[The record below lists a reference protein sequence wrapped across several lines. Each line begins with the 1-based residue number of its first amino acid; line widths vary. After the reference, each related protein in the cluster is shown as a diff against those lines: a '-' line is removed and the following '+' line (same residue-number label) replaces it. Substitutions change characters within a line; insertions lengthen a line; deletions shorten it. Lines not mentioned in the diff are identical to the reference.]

1 MWKSLKVV
9 ISNSTEVKIEKKI
22 CNTFHFIE
30 ISKYMSNSFFFL
42 AAKSL
47 TDGKEEVFKHDDVEI
62 FKYVKWGSTVH
73 VYSFMR
79 VWISTD
85 NVFVQ
90 VLPAPSTRGQHC
102 GKYCC
107 QALIMIDTKMLFW
120 LPLMIRRH
128 TFNHFLK
135 FVFVNQNL
143 WKEKDW

>member
-1 MWKSLKVV
+1 ME
-9 ISNSTEVKIEKKI
+9 IKKYI
-22 CNTFHFIE
+22 KFI
-30 ISKYMSNSFFFL
+30 FFL

-102 GKYCC
+102 GMY
-107 QALIMIDTKMLFW
+107 FF
-120 LPLMIRRH
+120 R
-128 TFNHFLK
+128 
-135 FVFVNQNL
+135 
-143 WKEKDW
+143 

>member
-1 MWKSLKVV
+1 MA
-9 ISNSTEVKIEKKI
+9 VKAY
-22 CNTFHFIE
+22 FGGHHVE
-30 ISKYMSNSFFFL
+30 ISEGGEFKLNG
-42 AAKSL
+42 AAKPL

-102 GKYCC
+102 GMYY
-107 QALIMIDTKMLFW
+107 F
-120 LPLMIRRH
+120 R
-128 TFNHFLK
+128 
-135 FVFVNQNL
+135 
-143 WKEKDW
+143 